1 MRILS
6 VDDVQWIRK
15 MIKGTVEALGGE
27 LLEASD
33 GMEALTVLEKNVG
46 NIDLILLDLNMPKM
60 DGFDVLRAIKSD
72 HRSSNIPVIMVTTAN
87 EKEKIIKAIQAGASN
102 YLIKPFTEQELAK
115 KIQACTGLAHE
126 RIIKY
131 FSGAMADV
139 IGAITGL
146 EVQENDGSK
155 EEEAKQGE
163 FLRGQMLVL
172 GQMNVV
178 VFLTMNKESATQL
191 ITYAN
196 GTPLPELSREELV
209 NKLADIVDRV
219 AVKTKALLAG
229 SGTKLN
235 LDIPFVSVS
244 FTAENR
250 NILSKQKVFK
260 VSKKFR
266 AGELEVFL
274 EAYFL

>member
-1 MRILS
+1 MKILS

-33 GMEALTVLEKNVG
+33 GLEALAVLEKNVG
-46 NIDLILLDLNMPKM
+46 SIDLILLDLNMPKM
-60 DGFDVLRAIKSD
+60 DGFDFLGAIKSNNRFKD
-72 HRSSNIPVIMVTTAN
+72 IPVIMVTTAN

-115 KIQACTGLAHE
+115 KIQDCTGLVYE
-126 RIIKY
+126 RISKC
-131 FSGAMADV
+131 FSDAMADV
-139 IGAITGL
+139 IGAITSL

-155 EEEAKQGE
+155 EEAAKQGE
-163 FLRGQMLVL
+163 LLRGQMLVL
-172 GQMNVV
+172 GQMNAV

-191 ITYAN
+191 ISYAN
-196 GTPLPELSREELV
+196 GTPLPELPREELV
-209 NKLADIVDRV
+209 NRVADMVDRV

-229 SGTKLN
+229 SSIQLS
-235 LDIPFVSVS
+235 LAIPFVSVS
-244 FTAENR
+244 FTAESR

-260 VSKKFR
+260 VSRKFR